1 MNDNK
6 GSKIALAVA
15 GLLLIA
21 GAATAIAMTRDK
33 ADSTMT
39 PLTNSSAEQSP
50 ATIGDTPSAEM
61 GEAPSAPTAPNAP
74 TTDDTMSNGMSNS
87 PAGTEDTQSNDGS
100 APVQMTP
107 QDNSESKN
115 DSTLM
120 NKE

>member
-21 GAATAIAMTRDK
+21 GAATAIAMTQDK
-33 ADSTMT
+33 ADSGMT

-50 ATIGDTPSAEM
+50 TSGDTPSAEM
-61 GEAPSAPTAPNAP
+61 GEAPTTPMAPNAP
-74 TTDDTMSNGMSNS
+74 AADENMSKSMPGSDT
-87 PAGTEDTQSNDGS
+87 GTEDTHNSDGS
-100 APVQMTP
+100 APDQMTP
-107 QDNSESKN
+107 NDTGDSKN

>member
-21 GAATAIAMTRDK
+21 GAATAIAMTQDK
-33 ADSTMT
+33 ADSSMT

-50 ATIGDTPSAEM
+50 ATSGDTPSAET
-61 GEAPSAPTAPNAP
+61 GEVPATGTVPDAPA
-74 TTDDTMSNGMSNS
+74 TDDTMSNGMSNS
-87 PAGTEDTQSNDGS
+87 PTGTEDTRSGDGS

-107 QDNSESKN
+107 PAGGKTES